1 MGEIGRRLQVVAVGA
16 SAQVSKFSLP
26 TLKNVSDN
34 VIRKRI
40 SNILYGSG
48 NVTIIMNTTLLE
60 TDL

>member
-1 MGEIGRRLQVVAVGA
+1 MVAVGA

-34 VIRKRI
+34 VILNKI
-40 SNILYGSG
+40 SNILCGSG
-48 NVTIIMNTTLLE
+48 NVTIIMNATQLE